1 MKKDFLTFILCF
13 VFVFEISAQ
22 TKKIDWGKSEYTG
35 RPWIEN
41 TSRPNTITDGLND
54 RQKEALLETEGPVL
68 VIAGAGSRQD

>member
-22 TKKIDWGKSEYTG
+22 TKKFDWGKSEYTG

-41 TSRPNTITDGLND
+41 TSRPNTITDGLMID
-54 RQKEALLETEGPVL
+54 ISLYGLLMV
-68 VIAGAGSRQD
+68 VIMM